1 MEPLSPGSVPTAL
14 HYPGA
19 IDPLEDERAR
29 LETDIAMAKAR
40 LFAAKHA
47 AAELDSQ
54 TKQALRTELASS
66 RDDLADLER
75 GHADAVHAI
84 RQQASDEV
92 DRILADTRIQVA
104 DIDAQ
109 SIAEQPQVAS

>member
-1 MEPLSPGSVPTAL
+1 MEPASPSSMPTDL
-14 HYPGA
+14 HFNGA
-19 IDPLEDERAR
+19 VDPLEEERAR

-47 AAELDSQ
+47 AAELDAQ
-54 TKQALRTELASS
+54 TKQALRAELASS

-75 GHADAVHAI
+75 RHADAVLAI

-92 DRILADTRIQVA
+92 DRIFADARSQAA
-104 DIDAQ
+104 DIDAE
-109 SIAEQPQVAS
+109 SAAKYPQVAS

>member
-1 MEPLSPGSVPTAL
+1 MEPLSPDSRPTGL

-19 IDPLEDERAR
+19 VDPLEDERSR

-40 LFAAKHA
+40 LFAAKHT

-54 TKQALRTELASS
+54 TKQAIRAELASS
-66 RDDLADLER
+66 RDDLSTLER
-75 GHADAVHAI
+75 RHADEVNAI
-84 RQQASDEV
+84 RQLASGEV
-92 DRILADTRIQVA
+92 DRIHADARRQVA

-109 SIAEQPQVAS
+109 AAANETQVAS